1 MLMRNLKNKQTT
13 TALLG
18 VLATLGLVGCEG
30 NNSSTNVAPSV
41 VITPAEVE
49 FDQTFAAVEWDANT
63 EQKAASH
70 AYRAITQN
78 SMIRSVFT
86 NELAAFD
93 LLLNLFRLSDTRDC
107 RVSGQIKSQIAS
119 AQCFNSG
126 DASVDC
132 NSNAAV
138 ITKESQLSQAIACQ
152 DEGFNGKYFDGFFN
166 VTKTTDTTLSSETK
180 TSSLISAVGLID
192 KVDED
197 GQPVF
202 NASNEREKEE
212 KVDYLFQTEDI
223 IFFFDHAYESYINF
237 STSDLVCN
245 SNTNEPSRTYRT
257 VNTQGL
263 KTDEVGAYEGNA
275 NAAFYEYT
283 RFTDFNLE
291 STPTESCGSNNE
303 LVVDYSNQLT
313 ATMESALMGGGDGGK
328 TVVTWT
334 DMKLTLG
341 KPSGILT
348 LDHTNNSATYKV
360 TLDFN
365 KEGQV
370 TITPPSPASTAT
382 MTVND
387 FLALSKPE
395 PFSSENTQ

>member
-1 MLMRNLKNKQTT
+1 MLIRNAKQKQLA
-13 TALLG
+13 ALASLL
-18 VLATLGLVGCEG
+18 VTLGLVGCEG
-30 NNSSTNVAPSV
+30 NNSSTRVAPSV
-41 VITPAEVE
+41 VITPVEVNKD
-49 FDQTFAAVEWDANT
+49 FTTVEWDANN

-107 RVSGQIKSQIAS
+107 RVSGQIISEIAS
-119 AQCFNSG
+119 AQCFDSG
-126 DASVDC
+126 DNPVNCSS
-132 NSNAAV
+132 NSAV

-152 DEGFNGKYFDGFFN
+152 DGGFNGKYFDGFFN
-166 VTKTTDTTLSSETK
+166 VTKTTDTTDSTEEKNSSQ
-180 TSSLISAVGLID
+180 ISAIGLID
-192 KVDED
+192 KVDEN

-237 STSDLVCN
+237 STNNLECD
-245 SNTNEPSRTYRT
+245 SNANEPSKTYRT

-275 NAAFYEYT
+275 NAAFYDYT
-283 RFTDFNLE
+283 RFTNFNLE
-291 STPTESCGSNNE
+291 STPTESCGSENQ

-313 ATMESALMGGGDGGK
+313 ATMESAIMGGGDGGE
-328 TVVTWT
+328 TDVTWT

-341 KPSGILT
+341 KPSGIVTLT
-348 LDHTNNSATYKV
+348 HKNSAGAYTV

-365 KEGQV
+365 TEDNV
-370 TITPPSPASTAT
+370 TITSPNTSTSMGLNA
-382 MTVND
+382 

-395 PFSSENTQ
+395 PFTSESAQ